1 MEPEPATGTR
11 KVEFALALAGPAG
24 SGKTEFLRHLL
35 GRLRRGTRG
44 GLISFPSP
52 EGPTLLYDFLL
63 LDVGAISGVE
73 VLGELYALP
82 GRERFWL
89 AERMILQHADGVL
102 FVADGSGQDGAG
114 SVRAFRRVRKVLDA
128 RAAAGDPVPLV
139 VFANKRDLVPE
150 GEPLPLAG
158 ETGPGPPG
166 PMGPMSPM
174 GEVPIVPGSVAR
186 GEGVL
191 EALKVATA
199 ATLRSLAG
207 RGARPAG
214 GTRPGVPAD
223 GEGADLADVRRA
235 GEIYLRTFS
244 SVAAVYSPHS
254 DRYLA
259 EVVTR
264 LKLLDPDRVAEAVA
278 VQRTAEMAKLPM
290 RLDEILLRRGFLAE
304 EDVRAALQVQ
314 AHGEVIHEEILYG
327 KIAIESGYTDFA
339 SVKRAIAT
347 QKSVDF
353 QVALGPL
360 LVAGG
365 QISRRQ
371 HREILAAL
379 AEAHRGELDREGPSE
394 PGAEK
399 GGTTQFLK
407 VMARG
412 RKTAAYFGNL
422 AVRYGFVTPEQLEN
436 ALEVQRLNRRKGVDK
451 YLGVILQEE
460 GFLTER
466 QVEVIC
472 QSLQGEIVKNP
483 IEGYKIEAELGRGAM
498 GLVYAARQVNLDR
511 IVALKVLDP
520 RLAMDDTFIERFQTE
535 ARAAAQLNHPNIV
548 QAFDVGRSRGYYYF
562 AMEYV
567 EGATVKQLLE
577 EKGPLPPLQALDIS
591 IQVLRA
597 LAHAEAH
604 GLVHRDVKPAN
615 VMLTPEGIAKL
626 CDLGLARRIGAGDEA
641 EKIVGSPYTIAPEQI
656 ERRPD
661 IDSRADV
668 YALGATLYH
677 MLVGKPPFEGK
688 TAEEI
693 FVKHLTQRP
702 HDPSEANPQVP
713 KKFAPILKKMM
724 EKDRDERYPS
734 AAEALQALKDLKREL
749 EGEVT
754 GQSEGL
760 ARSITRKI
768 KTVILRRTD
777 T

>member
-1 MEPEPATGTR
+1 MDTEPATGTAR
-11 KVEFALALAGPAG
+11 VEFALALAGPAG

-35 GRLRRGTRG
+35 GRLRRGARG

-52 EGPTLLYDFLL
+52 DGPTLLYDFLL

-82 GRERFWL
+82 GRDRFWL

-114 SVRAFRRVRKVLDA
+114 SVRAFRRVRKVLEG
-128 RAAAGDPVPLV
+128 RAEAGDPVPLV
-139 VFANKRDLVPE
+139 VFANKRDLARQD
-150 GEPLPLAG
+150 EPLPLAG
-158 ETGPGPPG
+158 EAGGSAGGPL
-166 PMGPMSPM
+166 
-174 GEVPIVPGSVAR
+174 GEIPVVPGSVTR

-191 EALKVATA
+191 EALKIATA
-199 ATLRSLAG
+199 ATLRGLAG
-207 RGARPAG
+207 RGARAPG
-214 GTRPGVPAD
+214 SRPGVRAD
-223 GEGADLADVRRA
+223 GEGDGLADVRRA

-264 LKLLDPDRVAEAVA
+264 LKLLDADRVAEAVA

-304 EDVRAALQVQ
+304 EDVRTALQVQ

-327 KIAIESGYTDFA
+327 KIAIESGFTDFA

-365 QISRRQ
+365 QLSRRQ
-371 HREILAAL
+371 HREILVAL
-379 AEAHRGELDREGPSE
+379 AEAHRGELEREGAAE
-394 PGAEK
+394 AGAEK

-422 AVRYGFVTPEQLEN
+422 AVRYGFVTPEQLES

-460 GFLTER
+460 GFLSER
-466 QVEVIC
+466 QVEIIC

-498 GLVYAARQVNLDR
+498 GLVYAARQMNLDR

-567 EGATVKQLLE
+567 EGQTVKQILE
-577 EKGPLPPLQALDIS
+577 EKGAVPPLQALDIS

-702 HDPSEANPQVP
+702 PDPSEANAQVP

-734 AAEALQALKDLKREL
+734 AAETLQALKDLKREL
-749 EGEVT
+749 EGEAT
-754 GQSEGL
+754 GASEGL

-768 KTVILRRTD
+768 KTVILRRTEP
-777 T
+777 